1 MKQKILVFLVGFLL
15 AACGT
20 TLKDSEHMENRF
32 FKILTP
38 IQWQCFQKERVFL
51 GSDLDQQ
58 DGFIHLGFHHQ
69 WNGTWKKFF
78 DSGECYLLEIDGG
91 TLRPDFLKIEANRP
105 GGEEYPH
112 YYGNIL
118 LSSVTAHQL
127 IKK

>member
-1 MKQKILVFLVGFLL
+1 MKQKFLIFLIGILLN
-15 AACGT
+15 ACST
-20 TLKDSEHMENRF
+20 TFKENKHMENRF

-38 IQWQCFQKERVFL
+38 IQWQCFEKERVFL
-51 GSDLDQQ
+51 GSELDQQ
-58 DGFIHLGFHHQ
+58 DGFIHLSFHHQ
-69 WNGTWKKFF
+69 WKQIWQKFF
-78 DSGECYLLEIDGG
+78 NGDECYLLEIDGG